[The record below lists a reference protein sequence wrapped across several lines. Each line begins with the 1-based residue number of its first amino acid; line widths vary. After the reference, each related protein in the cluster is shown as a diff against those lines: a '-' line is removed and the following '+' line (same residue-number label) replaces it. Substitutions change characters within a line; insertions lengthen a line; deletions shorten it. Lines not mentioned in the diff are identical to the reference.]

1 MLDIF
6 GWGWVSH
13 QFLSSLEM
21 LQGEIGGEIGRKVNI
36 KVGSQ
41 HRGNRVREEG
51 RDGNTAKYFGARQV
65 WAPLA
70 TSAPQEQDGV
80 GEGHDQGH
88 DGDYGFD

>member
-1 MLDIF
+1 
-6 GWGWVSH
+6 
-13 QFLSSLEM
+13 
-21 LQGEIGGEIGRKVNI
+21 
-36 KVGSQ
+36 
-41 HRGNRVREEG
+41 VREEG
-51 RDGNTAKYFGARQV
+51 RDGNTAEYFGARQA